1 MTGNVQANGPVEKAS
16 ETESETAQ
24 ERGAAGRSLL
34 GTLTGSWVAQAC
46 YTAAVLGIADILA
59 EGPRTAAEIAG
70 ECDANPDG
78 VHRILRALASAGI
91 FEQETKEGQD
101 EPDTF
106 SNSPASTLLRSDV
119 PHSMRDSAIMLGEEV
134 YRSFGALAHAVRTGT
149 PAFDKVHGM
158 PMYTYLQEHK
168 EVARTFN
175 AALGSRGAVPAAFA
189 QCSLDG
195 VRTVVDI
202 GGGNGNLLAE
212 VLADRPDLHG
222 VLLELPEAVSQAR
235 QLLAAAGLSGRTT
248 LVEGSFFEEVPT
260 GGDLY
265 LLSRC
270 LHNWT
275 DDKALAILRT
285 TRAALPPGGR
295 LVILEKVIPS
305 GPGPSPAK
313 VYDLLMLAMVEGR
326 NRTWPEYRALAEK
339 AGFAVTAVHPAP
351 ATDPNGESAIEA
363 IAV

>member
-1 MTGNVQANGPVEKAS
+1 MSGNDRTNGPVDE
-16 ETESETAQ
+16 ESTSDQ
-24 ERGAAGRSLL
+24 ERAAASRKLL
-34 GTLTGSWVAQAC
+34 GALTGSWVAQAC
-46 YTAAVLGIADILA
+46 YTAAVLGISDVLA
-59 EGPRTAAEIAG
+59 EGPKAAAEIAA
-70 ECDANPDG
+70 ECNAHPDG
-78 VHRILRALASAGI
+78 VHRILRALASVGI
-91 FEQETKEGQD
+91 FEQDEQD
-101 EPDTF
+101 RF
-106 SNSPASTLLRSDV
+106 SLTPVSALLRSDV
-119 PHSMRDSAIMLGEEV
+119 PNSMRNSAIMLGEEV
-134 YRSFGALAHAVRTGT
+134 FRSFGALVHAVRTGT
-149 PAFDKVHGM
+149 PAFDEVHGM

-212 VLADRPDLHG
+212 VLTDRPELHG
-222 VLLELPEAVSQAR
+222 VLLELPEAVNQAR
-235 QLLAAAGLSGRTT
+235 QRLEAAGLTDRTT

-275 DDKALAILRT
+275 DEKALAILRT
-285 TRAALPPGGR
+285 TRAALPAGGR
-295 LVILEKVIPS
+295 LVILEKIIPS
-305 GPGPSPAK
+305 GPGPSQAK

-326 NRTWPEYRALAEK
+326 NRTGPEYRALAEK
-339 AGFAVTAVHPAP
+339 AGFEVTAVRPAP
-351 ATDPNGESAIEA
+351 ATDPNGEGAIEV